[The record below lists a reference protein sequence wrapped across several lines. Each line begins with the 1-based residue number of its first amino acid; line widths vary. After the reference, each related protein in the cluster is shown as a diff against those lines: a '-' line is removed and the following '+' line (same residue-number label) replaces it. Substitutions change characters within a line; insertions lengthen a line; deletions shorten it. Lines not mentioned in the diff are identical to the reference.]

1 MATNGG
7 RPRDDVVR
15 VALAQ
20 CDCAL
25 GDVAENV
32 RRVRHLLDDATAEA
46 ADLAVFPELALSGY
60 ALGHV
65 DEDVAVAVDDPSI
78 ADLVA
83 GAGLAFVLGF
93 AEAGRLHTYNSAM
106 YAEDGSVRHVHRK
119 LYLPTYDIWEERKHF
134 TPGATM
140 RAFDTRFGRMA
151 ILLCADAW
159 QPALAVLAVQDG
171 ARVLV
176 VPAVSTLRRSD
187 ISDQWH
193 DITRFYAR
201 TLQCYVVFVNR
212 VGEEPGLR
220 YWGGSHVYGPE
231 GNLVAEAPRDEP
243 ALVTAELDLTAVRRA
258 RRAMPLVKEARLG
271 LLSREIERLA
281 AEGGDL

>member
-1 MATNGG
+1 MASNGG
-7 RPRDDVVR
+7 PARGDVVR

-20 CDCAL
+20 GDCVL
-25 GDVAENV
+25 GDVAENT
-32 RRVRHLLDDATAEA
+32 RRVRQALGQATAES
-46 ADLAVFPELALSGY
+46 ADLVVFPELALSGY
-60 ALGHV
+60 SLGHV
-65 DEDVAVAVDDPSI
+65 ADDVSRAVEDEEI
-78 ADLVA
+78 AGLVA
-83 GAGLAFVLGF
+83 DAGTAFVMGF
-93 AEAGRLHTYNSAM
+93 AEAGRLHTYNSAV
-106 YAEDGSVRHVHRK
+106 YAEGGRVRHVHRK

-134 TPGATM
+134 TPGAAM
-140 RAFDTRFGRMA
+140 RAFDTPFGRMA

-171 ARVLV
+171 ARVLL
-176 VPAVSTLRRSD
+176 VPANSTVRRPD
-187 ISDQWH
+187 IVEQWH

-212 VGEEPGLR
+212 VGAEPELR
-220 YWGGSHVYGPE
+220 FWGGSHVYGPE
-231 GNLVAEAPRDEP
+231 GDLVAEAPRDEP
-243 ALVTAELDLTAVRRA
+243 ALISAELDLSAVRRA